1 MCRGASRWDRYIT
14 ALAPSMAY
22 DIREI
27 DPAGDNPESESAGRP
42 PRPTEGRRDDDEARA
57 DSDSRCDR
65 LSPAER
71 S

>member
-1 MCRGASRWDRYIT
+1 MTSEIPERR
-14 ALAPSMAY
+14 LAPSVAY

-42 PRPTEGRRDDDEARA
+42 LRPTEGRRDDHEARA